1 LILDLVLDIGNT
13 KVKWGLFSND
23 RTPEFGECES
33 AHFPPKALGGKKPKS
48 VVYASTHAHT
58 GKLISAFASASLVQN
73 MRELPFEFKTKYTT
87 PETLG
92 EDRIAAVIGA
102 LKLFP
107 DKNVLIVDAGS
118 CITYDF
124 VGEDGVHEGG
134 MISPGLHMR
143 LKAMHQFTGK
153 LPLAEVPETPN
164 PLGRSTAEAIGQG
177 ALMGCVYEIE
187 SYISYLQYQNK
198 NLHTILTGGD
208 GKLFVK
214 FIKKKIFAQPNLVL
228 SGLREIQKKYAQ

>member
-1 LILDLVLDIGNT
+1 MILDLVLDIGNT

-33 AHFPPKALGGKKPKS
+33 EHFPPKSLREKKLKS

-58 GKLISAFASASLVQN
+58 PEIMSSFSTVPCVQN
-73 MRELPFEFKTKYTT
+73 IRELPFPFKTNYTT

-92 EDRIAAVIGA
+92 EDRIAAVVGA

-107 DKNVLIVDAGS
+107 ERNVLIVDAGS

-124 VGEDGVHEGG
+124 VREDGVHEGG

-153 LPLAEVPETPN
+153 LPLAEVPGTPN
-164 PLGRSTAEAIGQG
+164 PLGKSTVEAIGQG
-177 ALMGCVYEIE
+177 ALMGCIYEIE
-187 SYISYLQYQNK
+187 GYISYLKYQNK

-214 FIKKKIFAQPNLVL
+214 FIKKKIFAPPNLVL